1 MWTIRF
7 AKSRMRESRTS
18 GVLWGVYDRKGCT
31 YSTFGLY
38 ERLARWKRRKDYY
51 NKMDNDIPENQQDR
65 EIAVSD
71 IKHLDQSKKEKI
83 LWLQLFLFLKKIGFM
98 KNLELF
104 YLEMINYLILLRLHL
119 NEFVLNYG
127 ILRRRMLFLVRGYN
141 NHGLKII
148 IPEYTPCQRRCILW
162 DSSTVL
168 MTVYRVTQR
177 QAARSLYCHLKLPS
191 TVKRKPIFD
200 SVNLL

>member
-104 YLEMINYLILLRLHL
+104 YLEIRLSDPSRQPTPPDNLKFIVIHNSSVSFPALCLVCGLL
-119 NEFVLNYG
+119 YG
-127 ILRRRMLFLVRGYN
+127 S
-141 NHGLKII
+141 
-148 IPEYTPCQRRCILW
+148 PCWVWIQCG
-162 DSSTVL
+162 
-168 MTVYRVTQR
+168 
-177 QAARSLYCHLKLPS
+177 P
-191 TVKRKPIFD
+191 F
-200 SVNLL
+200 